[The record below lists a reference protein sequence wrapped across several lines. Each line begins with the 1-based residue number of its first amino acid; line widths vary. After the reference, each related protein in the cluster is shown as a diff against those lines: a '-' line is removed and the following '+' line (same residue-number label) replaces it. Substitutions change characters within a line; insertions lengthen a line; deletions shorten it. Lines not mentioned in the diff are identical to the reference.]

1 MSRAIYDERLGQ
13 SQEAHAAAESM
24 PRQPVFRHILIAA
37 DGPELR
43 SAILR
48 AALFVS
54 GSGSQVS
61 VLHVATSPIDTVLAA
76 EPPEEPCEISAAN
89 DPVLDDVY
97 RQIPVELR
105 GQRIYREGNID
116 REILEVA
123 REISADLLVIGTHSR
138 GWTGRLL
145 LGSTALHVLHHAPC
159 PVLIAPRPVAASD
172 SSVPESDKRILV
184 AVDSDGEPS
193 KAVAELASKLVAQG
207 DARLAAIHVVPRV
220 PEFIPEYGIM
230 VEGALQPYL
239 DRRGEQFLRSFPIHT
254 PDGSAI
260 HRMVK
265 VGDPCDG
272 ILEAA
277 HEWKAELIVLGVHG
291 RTGIGRLFLGS
302 TAERVIRHAR
312 GPVLC
317 IPAR

>member
-1 MSRAIYDERLGQ
+1 MSRAIYDERLGPN
-13 SQEAHAAAESM
+13 QEAQAAAESM
-24 PRQPVFRHILIAA
+24 PRQPVFRQILIAA

-43 SAILR
+43 SAVVR

-54 GSGSQVS
+54 GAGSKIS
-61 VLHVATSPIDTVLAA
+61 VLHVATSPIDMVLAA

-89 DPVLDDVY
+89 DSVLNEVFK
-97 RQIPVELR
+97 QIPVELR

-116 REILEVA
+116 REIIEVA
-123 REISADLLVIGTHSR
+123 HEIGADLLVIGTHRR
-138 GWTGRLL
+138 GWTGRVL
-145 LGSTALHVLHHAPC
+145 LGSAAVHVLHHAPC
-159 PVLIAPRPVAASD
+159 PVLIASRPAAASD
-172 SSVPESDKRILV
+172 SHVPEVDKRILV

-193 KAVAELASKLVAQG
+193 RAAAELVSKLVSQG
-207 DARLAAIHVVPRV
+207 DARLAAVHVVPRV
-220 PEFIPEYGIM
+220 PEFVPEYGIM

-239 DRRGEQFLRSFPIHT
+239 DRRGEAFLESFPIHA

-272 ILEAA
+272 ILDAA
-277 HEWKAELIVLGVHG
+277 HEWKAELIVLGMHG

-302 TAERVIRHAR
+302 TAEKVARHAQC
-312 GPVLC
+312 PVLC
-317 IPAR
+317 ISAH